1 VGTRPGEP
9 SKASVPDEL
18 DRLAETLE
26 ATHRAARPVT
36 GVEKESATG

>member
-1 VGTRPGEP
+1 VARGR
-9 SKASVPDEL
+9 ASQARHLFPDEL